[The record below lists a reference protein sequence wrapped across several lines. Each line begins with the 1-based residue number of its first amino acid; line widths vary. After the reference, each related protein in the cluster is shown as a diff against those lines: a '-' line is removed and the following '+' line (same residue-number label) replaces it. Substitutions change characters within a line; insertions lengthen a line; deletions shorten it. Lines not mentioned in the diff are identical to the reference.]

1 MNTRLR
7 GLLASGSLG
16 APGARFVGALVFV
29 GLLGAC
35 ADSRGD
41 PWLVTVGGS
50 STVYPLME
58 AMIEDFRA
66 RRPEFRVTIGVSGT
80 SGGLRRLCAGE
91 LDLAAASRDMTTRE
105 RERCRAAAVRW
116 VRFPIALDGL
126 TVVVNEAN
134 QVADCLTTTELRQIW
149 EPASQVVSWRDVRPD
164 FPEEPIHLYGPGT
177 NSGTFDFFNAVIVG
191 RPQASRSDYYQT
203 EDDFQIVRGV
213 AGDPWAL
220 GYFGH
225 AYYAR
230 SNGGLRALRVDFG
243 SGCVEPSPRTIAD
256 GDYGPLTRE
265 LALFVNEAGLARL
278 ELRDFLDAVLRD
290 AESAAREV
298 GYVPLPG
305 GEYRRAL
312 DRLDSFE
319 RSGGA

>member
-1 MNTRLR
+1 MNRRLR

-16 APGARFVGALVFV
+16 APGARFVCALVFV

-35 ADSRGD
+35 GGSADD

-58 AMIEDFRA
+58 AIAEDFRA

-91 LDLAAASRDMTTRE
+91 LDLAAASRDATTRE
-105 RERCRAAAVRW
+105 RERCRAAGVRL

-134 QVADCLTTTELRQIW
+134 RVADCLTTTELRQIW
-149 EPASQVVSWRDVRPD
+149 EPTSQIVSWRDIRPD
-164 FPEEPIHLYGPGT
+164 LPEEAVHLYGPGT
-177 NSGTFDFFNAVIVG
+177 DSGTFDFFNTVLVG

-213 AGDPWAL
+213 AGDLWAL

-230 SNGGLRALRVDFG
+230 SQGLRALSVDFG

-265 LALFVNEAGLARL
+265 LALFVNEAGLERP

-298 GYVPLPG
+298 GYVPLPA

-312 DRLDSFE
+312 DRLDSIE